1 MEIQSRPQI
10 FDADEQ
16 NFEELVLQGSLERVI
31 VVDFWAPWCG
41 PCKTL
46 GPILEDV
53 VTALGPG
60 VALAKINV
68 DENQQLA
75 VAFRVQGIPAVKIV
89 KNGQLAQE
97 FTGALPKE
105 QIEAILRPLVPDAAI
120 PEAQAIDPAD
130 DLAALGD
137 LDGAALQYEK
147 VLAEKPTDGPAL
159 LGLAKIHLQQGR
171 FETVQELVNLVE
183 TNTPEYPQAQA
194 LLAQIGFAHQCEQA
208 GGRAACAQRTLG
220 QPDDPEARHL
230 LACCAA
236 SEGDYETA
244 LQEWLHIVGKRSNGD
259 QAKDAM
265 VAVFHL
271 LGRDNPLVSSYQRKL
286 YQALY

>member
-1 MEIQSRPQI
+1 MEIQPQPQI
-10 FDADEQ
+10 FDVDEQ
-16 NFEELVLQGSLERVI
+16 NFEELVIQGSLERVI

-53 VTALGPG
+53 VAGLGPG
-60 VALAKINV
+60 VALAKVNV
-68 DENQQLA
+68 DENQRLA
-75 VAFRVQGIPAVKIV
+75 MAFRVQGIPAVKIV

-97 FTGALPKE
+97 FTGALPRE
-105 QIEAILRPLVPDAAI
+105 QIEAILRPLVADAPI
-120 PEAQAIDPAD
+120 PEAQVMDQAD
-130 DLAALGD
+130 DLAATGD
-137 LDGAALQYEK
+137 LDEAARQYEQM
-147 VLAEKPTDGPAL
+147 LEENPTDGPAL

-183 TNTPEYPQAQA
+183 TDTPEYPQAQA
-194 LLAQIGFAHQCEQA
+194 LLTQIEFAHQCQQA
-208 GGRAACAQRTLG
+208 GGRAACAQRVLS
-220 QPDDPEARHL
+220 QPDDHEARYL

-236 SEGDYETA
+236 SEDDYETA
-244 LQEWLHIVGKRSNGD
+244 LQEWLHVVEKKSHGD

-271 LGRDNPLVSSYQRKL
+271 LGRDNPLVASYQRKL

>member
-1 MEIQSRPQI
+1 MEIQPQPQI
-10 FDADEQ
+10 FDVDEQ
-16 NFEELVLQGSLERVI
+16 NFEELVIQGSLERVI

-53 VTALGPG
+53 VASLGPG
-60 VALAKINV
+60 VALAKVNV
-68 DENQQLA
+68 DENQRLA
-75 VAFRVQGIPAVKIV
+75 MAFRVQGIPAVKIV

-97 FTGALPKE
+97 FTGALPRE
-105 QIEAILRPLVPDAAI
+105 QIEAILRPLVSDAPI
-120 PEAQAIDPAD
+120 PEAQVIDQAD
-130 DLAALGD
+130 DLAATGD
-137 LDGAALQYEK
+137 LDEAARQYEQ
-147 VLAEKPTDGPAL
+147 VLEENPTDGPAL

-183 TNTPEYPQAQA
+183 TDTPEYPQAQA
-194 LLAQIGFAHQCEQA
+194 LLTQIEFAHQCQQA
-208 GGRAACAQRTLG
+208 GGRAACAQRALA
-220 QPDDPEARHL
+220 QPDDHEARYS

-236 SEGDYETA
+236 SEDDYETA
-244 LQEWLHIVGKRSNGD
+244 LQEWLHVVEKKSHGD

-271 LGRDNPLVSSYQRKL
+271 LGRDNPLVADYQRKL

>member
-1 MEIQSRPQI
+1 MEIQPRPQI
-10 FDADEQ
+10 FDVDEQ
-16 NFEELVLQGSLERVI
+16 NFEEQVLQGSLERVI

-60 VALAKINV
+60 VALAKVNV

-75 VAFRVQGIPAVKIV
+75 MAFRVQGIPAVKIV

-105 QIEAILRPLVPDAAI
+105 QIEAILRPLVSDAPI
-120 PEAQAIDPAD
+120 PEAQATDQAD

-137 LDGAALQYEK
+137 LDGAARQYEN

-159 LGLAKIHLQQGR
+159 LGLAKIHLEQGR

-183 TNTPEYPQAQA
+183 TDAPEYPQGQA
-194 LLAQIGFAHQCEQA
+194 LLAQIDFAHQCQQA
-208 GGRAACAQRTLG
+208 GGRAACAQRILAH
-220 QPDDPEARHL
+220 PDDPEARHL
-230 LACCAA
+230 FACCAA
-236 SEGDYETA
+236 SEGDYEAA

-271 LGRDNPLVSSYQRKL
+271 LGRDNPLVASYQRKL
-286 YQALY
+286 YQTLY